1 MPPTPHAGPMRHPI
15 TLQRATKIAD
25 GFGGSTVAWETLATA
40 WADIVPR
47 SATERVEDERL
58 TALFAFRAR
67 LHAIDGA
74 GLRESDAVLW
84 NDLRHAIITVDASS
98 PYWVY
103 LDLERGRA
111 P

>member
-1 MPPTPHAGPMRHPI
+1 
-15 TLQRATKIAD
+15 
-25 GFGGSTVAWETLATA
+25 
-40 WADIVPR
+40 
-47 SATERVEDERL
+47 
-58 TALFAFRAR
+58 
-67 LHAIDGA
+67 
-74 GLRESDAVLW
+74 VLW